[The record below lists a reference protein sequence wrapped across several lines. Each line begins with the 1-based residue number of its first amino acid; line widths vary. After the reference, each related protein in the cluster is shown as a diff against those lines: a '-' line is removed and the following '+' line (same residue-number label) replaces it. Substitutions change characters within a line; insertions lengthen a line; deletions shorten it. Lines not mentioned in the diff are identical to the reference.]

1 MKYEEIKQLVELLE
15 SSKLAEFTFKNSDGD
30 ELSLKKY
37 SSSQP
42 QVLPA
47 SPPPV
52 QVATPIQQEQH
63 TNQQTD
69 TPQVTANAKH
79 IKSPL
84 VGVFYSKPSP
94 DAAPFVEVGQKVEAG
109 QVVAIIEAMK
119 IMNQIKSS
127 ESGVITKVLVSDAA
141 PVEYGQ
147 KLFELE

>member
-15 SSKLAEFTFKNSDGD
+15 SSKLAEFTFKNADGD

-37 SSSQP
+37 SGSHFQAIP
-42 QVLPA
+42 V
-47 SPPPV
+47 SPPPPPV
-52 QVATPIQQEQH
+52 SAPIQQEQPK
-63 TNQQTD
+63 QQQAN
-69 TPQVTANAKH
+69 TPQITTNAKY

-94 DAAPFVEVGQKVEAG
+94 DASPFVEEGQKVEAG

-119 IMNQIKSS
+119 IMNQIKAS
-127 ESGVITKVLVSDAA
+127 ESGIITKVLVSDAA